1 VQNALSLVNKRSGNH
16 EWEKEMWIAL
26 LAVLVLIAWGLLA
39 VAACVV
45 SGRATRMEEMDQY
58 TIDEYKI
65 DEYKMDAYVD
75 ATASELLADI
85 NLESLDPR

>member
-1 VQNALSLVNKRSGNH
+1 VQNTLSLVKKRSGNH

-45 SGRATRMEEMDQY
+45 SGRATRMEEMEQY
-58 TIDEYKI
+58 TIDEYKT
-65 DEYKMDAYVD
+65 DEYKMDEYIN
-75 ATASELLADI
+75 ATATELLADI
-85 NLESLDPR
+85 SLERLDPR

>member
-1 VQNALSLVNKRSGNH
+1 VQNTLSLVDRRSSNH

-26 LAVLVLIAWGLLA
+26 LAVLVLLVWGLLA

-45 SGRATRMEEMDQY
+45 SGRATRMEENDH
-58 TIDEYKI
+58 DE
-65 DEYKMDAYVD
+65 MDAYVD